1 MKDIKYK
8 YIEKIIAGS
17 IISFL
22 FFVLVSVVGIIIFTF
37 YRINVSLYHED
48 PELYVQAL
56 STFGTTFLQGT
67 ILGAGGILA
76 AIQFIPRLV
85 IWARQNGYIKNEDG
99 EKAPMGPSFFK

>member
-1 MKDIKYK
+1 MDKIKYK
-8 YIEKIIAGS
+8 YIEQIIAGS
-17 IISFL
+17 IIAFL
-22 FFVLVSVVGIIIFTF
+22 FVVLLAVVGIIVFTF

-48 PELYVQAL
+48 PALYVQAL

-85 IWARQNGYIKNEDG
+85 IWARQNGYIKNKDG
-99 EKAPMGPSFFK
+99 DKEPMSPSFFK